1 MVTPVLHGSSL
12 WTPARPDSHLR
23 LVSAPEASAS
33 ATVVLSSSFAAPSRP
48 APARTSTQPRTSTQ
62 ARTSTQRS
70 ADRPLTLTRR
80 GRLILVGLPIALGV
94 AALILLAAFLT
105 SQAQAGE
112 SAPTA
117 TTTVEVSVVTG
128 ETLWD
133 LAVRHAPERD
143 PRDVVA
149 EIVELNDLPSSVVQ
163 AGQSIAV
170 PAAG

>member
-12 WTPARPDSHLR
+12 WTPARPDSNLR
-23 LVSAPEASAS
+23 LVPAPESSAS
-33 ATVVLSSSFAAPSRP
+33 ALPPSSFVASSRP
-48 APARTSTQPRTSTQ
+48 DAARTSM
-62 ARTSTQRS
+62 QRS

-112 SAPTA
+112 SAPASTA
-117 TTTVEVSVVTG
+117 TVEVSVVTG

-133 LAVRHAPERD
+133 LAVRYAPERD
-143 PRDVVA
+143 PRAVVA
-149 EIVELNDLPSSVVQ
+149 EIVELNDLPDSVVQ